1 MHKQFLSV
9 SNIMACIF
17 DLELSEHH
25 VCSLIDLF
33 RVHGE
38 ADLSWVLCD
47 EGLTILSQLLEG
59 LALALSALTSFSIG
73 ACSLL
78 NERFEAELNSDCH
91 QVRVLC
97 DIRVSFHDVSQLELL
112 FLGEHNTSS
121 IFYPNYLGL
130 GLLVHFDK
138 GAAQDEQLVLQRVS
152 QIASFLAFMC
162 QHSIS

>member
-1 MHKQFLSV
+1 MLEKAFSV
-9 SNIMACIF
+9 SDIMACIF
-17 DLELSEHH
+17 NLELSEHH

-38 ADLSWVLCD
+38 ADLSWVLCNK
-47 EGLTILSQLLEG
+47 GLTILSQLLEG
-59 LALALSALTSFSIG
+59 LALALSALASFSIG

-97 DIRVSFHDVSQLELL
+97 DIRISFHDVSQLKLL
-112 FLGEHNTSS
+112 FLGEHDTPS

-130 GLLVHFDK
+130 ALLVHFDK
-138 GAAQDEQLVLQRVS
+138 GAA
-152 QIASFLAFMC
+152 
-162 QHSIS
+162 

>member
-1 MHKQFLSV
+1 MT
-9 SNIMACIF
+9 CIF

-33 RVHGE
+33 RVHGK
-38 ADLSWVLCD
+38 ADLSWVLCN

-59 LALALSALTSFSIG
+59 LALALSALASFSIG

-78 NERFEAELNSDCH
+78 NEGFEAELNSDCH

-97 DIRVSFHDVSQLELL
+97 DIRVSFHNVSQLELL

-121 IFYPNYLGL
+121 IFYPNNLGL
-130 GLLVHFDK
+130 GLLVYFNK

-152 QIASFLAFMC
+152 QIASFLSFMC
-162 QHSIS
+162 